1 MDNYLC
7 VSAHI
12 CRCLDYEHYVLIM
25 VPEYVAGCGSGSGFT
40 GRAVGLLLHVVAD
53 CTTFIYANIYM

>member
-1 MDNYLC
+1 M
-7 VSAHI
+7 SAHI